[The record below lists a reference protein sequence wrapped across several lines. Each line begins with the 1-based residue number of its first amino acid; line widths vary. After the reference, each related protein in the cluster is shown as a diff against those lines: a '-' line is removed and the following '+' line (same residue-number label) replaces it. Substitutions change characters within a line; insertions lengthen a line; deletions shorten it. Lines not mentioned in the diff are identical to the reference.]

1 MKAMKKVTI
10 YFILICLLLLIF
22 IKPIYKSITGL
33 VSDIVDLFVSNSP
46 IDDVC
51 VYIIKSP
58 PAVVRMGDP
67 FTITVEILNCGSTTL
82 EKIIEEVGVTDSEGV
97 YKTLANITTFYNV
110 NPSERK
116 VFIYSWAPF
125 GSPGINYLFLKTYFG
140 NTYKQ
145 HNFSFF
151 VLERPEIPAEKAP
164 IPSGIEGGFTPG
176 PNMVLN
182 YTRRIN
188 VTQDSSYLLLIKVL
202 NLGDVDL
209 HDIYLRLSSVD
220 LKTRVIYPDKID
232 TLLPGESVIFIT
244 EIIAPLE
251 TPPGEYIV
259 ELDTFSKEMTKNDII
274 NVNVEVMPLREKIKD
289 LIQYY
294 SEVIEQLEKEIE
306 QIQDEKNVTLAKQ
319 LLDESKSELESA
331 KDFYK
336 LGWLQDALE
345 QMEKVKN
352 KINQVVIALAEAEA
366 LPKKEITLPAL
377 PINYLLL
384 FLLLIILSITAYII
398 AKKLRERNK
407 LIYFKRWS
415 F

>member
-1 MKAMKKVTI
+1 MMEMKKI
-10 YFILICLLLLIF
+10 IPYLILISLLLLIF

-33 VSDIVDLFVSNSP
+33 VSDIVDLFVSNAP

-51 VYIIKSP
+51 VYIIEPP

-82 EKIIEEVGVTDSEGV
+82 GTITEEVGITDSDGV
-97 YKTLANITTFYNV
+97 YKTHVNATTFYDV
-110 NPSERK
+110 KPSERK
-116 VFIYSWAPF
+116 LFIYSWAPF
-125 GSPGINYLFLKTYFG
+125 GSPGINYLFLKTHFG

-151 VLERPEIPAEKAP
+151 VLSRPEIPAEKAP
-164 IPSGIEGGFTPG
+164 IPTGVEGGFTPG

-182 YTRRIN
+182 YTKNIN
-188 VTQDSSYLLLIKVL
+188 VTQGDSYLLLIKVL

-209 HDIYLRLSSVD
+209 HNIYLRLSSKD
-220 LKTRVIYPDKID
+220 LTTRLIYPDRVD
-232 TLLPGESVIFIT
+232 VLVPGESVLFIT

-251 TPPGEYIV
+251 TPPGDYIV
-259 ELDTFSKEMTKNDII
+259 ELDAFSKEATKNDIV
-274 NVNVEVMPLREKIKD
+274 NVKVEVMSLRERIKE
-289 LIQYY
+289 LIQHYT
-294 SEVIEQLEKEIE
+294 EVIEELEKEIKLVE
-306 QIQDEKNVTLAKQ
+306 DTKNVTLAKQ
-319 LLDESKSELESA
+319 LLDETKSELEAA

-345 QMEKVKN
+345 QLEKVKD
-352 KINQVVIALAEAEA
+352 KINEVVIALAKAEA
-366 LPKKEITLPAL
+366 LPKRKITLPAL

-384 FLLLIILSITAYII
+384 FLLLIILSITVYLIT
-398 AKKLRERNK
+398 KKMKERNR
-407 LIYFKRWS
+407 LIYFKKWS

>member
-1 MKAMKKVTI
+1 
-10 YFILICLLLLIF
+10 
-22 IKPIYKSITGL
+22 
-33 VSDIVDLFVSNSP
+33 
-46 IDDVC
+46 
-51 VYIIKSP
+51 SP

-67 FTITVEILNCGSTTL
+67 FTITVEVLNCGSTKL
-82 EKIIEEVGVTDSEGV
+82 EKIIEEVGIADSELI
-97 YKTLANITTFYNV
+97 YKTHANITTFYDV

-116 VFIYSWAPF
+116 LFVYSWAPF

-140 NTYKQ
+140 NAYKQ
-145 HNFSFF
+145 HNFSFV

-164 IPSGIEGGFTPG
+164 IPSGIEGGFAPG

-188 VTQDSSYLLLIKVL
+188 RTQDSSYLLLIKVL

-209 HDIYLRLSSVD
+209 HDIYLKLSSLD
-220 LKTRVIYPDKID
+220 LKTRIIYPDRVD
-232 TLLPGESVIFIT
+232 VLPPGESVIFIT
-244 EIIAPLE
+244 EITAPLE
-251 TPPGEYIV
+251 TPPGEYTI
-259 ELDTFSKEMTKNDII
+259 ELDAFSREMTKNYII
-274 NVNVEVMPLREKIKD
+274 NVNVEVMSLREKIKD

-294 SEVIEQLEKEIE
+294 SDVIKQLDKEIE

-319 LLDESKSELESA
+319 LLDESKAELETA

-345 QMEKVKN
+345 QIEKVKD
-352 KINQVVIALAEAEA
+352 KINQVVMALAKAES
-366 LPKKEITLPAL
+366 LPKKRITLPAL

-384 FLLLIILSITAYII
+384 LFLIIILSVVSYLVF
-398 AKKLRERNK
+398 KKLRERNK
-407 LIYFKRWS
+407 LIYFKRWN